1 MTREQI
7 KEMIMDLLGQ
17 VDYDIMK
24 SYLPECSE
32 DPEGSAESMERLI
45 DLCKKHIKGSKK

>member
-1 MTREQI
+1 
-7 KEMIMDLLGQ
+7 MIINLLGQ

-32 DPEGSAESMERLI
+32 DPEGAAEHMEELI
-45 DLCKKHIKGSKK
+45 NLVEKHFEESELKEGHFHD